1 MSILLRPIPT
11 ELVKSIV
18 SVIIELKFPKLLE
31 KLAITEHLNTQ
42 VGDRGKEEYCCFLKT
57 LENMLDISVHSRG
70 MNIALIH

>member
-1 MSILLRPIPT
+1 MSILLRPIPA

-42 VGDRGKEEYCCFLKT
+42 VGDRGK
-57 LENMLDISVHSRG
+57 
-70 MNIALIH
+70 